1 MAKEKPENKKTEG
14 QTEEQT
20 AIRKEIRKEWIQMG
34 IDGCR
39 VVNPEGNHGC
49 SDQKDLKI

>member
-1 MAKEKPENKKTEG
+1 MAKEKPENKK
-14 QTEEQT
+14 TEEQT